1 MAHSIPSDSLTLSA
15 GWSFGDLWPFLLKK
29 QVITKQNSILI
40 FEASGNP
47 VYSINFSDQFLGRKI
62 KRRTGV
68 DDCFSTYVVSP
79 DQCSHLSA
87 ANDISIVHFKWNC
100 SDQSP
105 RRRYRSGRRS
115 IRILIAINN
124 RRQTPTPPPSPSS
137 SSSLTVCLWRE
148 VRWRRRSLAF
158 LFGCELPY
166 LRECSNQWAATCFQK
181 VCAMRNSWIFRLLEV
196 MLKS

>member
-124 RRQTPTPPPSPSS
+124 RRQTPTPP
-137 SSSLTVCLWRE
+137 LL
-148 VRWRRRSLAF
+148 RRRRRRWQCVCGEKSAEGEGLWPFYSGANYRTWESVRISGLRRVSRRF
-158 LFGCELPY
+158 APCEILG
-166 LRECSNQWAATCFQK
+166 FF
-181 VCAMRNSWIFRLLEV
+181 VCW
-196 MLKS
+196 KWC